1 MREGLFDQALDG
13 HGGLIARIVSAHE
26 RDPALREDLRQDVA
40 LALWR
45 ALPGWREEC
54 ALRTFVA
61 RVAHNVC
68 VSHQRR
74 AVREP
79 PRGELSPQLDA
90 ATDLPDA
97 VAIDNDL
104 RRRLSAAVADL
115 PAALREVAVL
125 GLEGFTNQEIVDT
138 LGLSSGTVATRLSR
152 AKAMLRER
160 MGQAS

>member
-1 MREGLFDQALDG
+1 M
-13 HGGLIARIVSAHE
+13 
-26 RDPALREDLRQDVA
+26 
-40 LALWR
+40 
-45 ALPGWREEC
+45 
-54 ALRTFVA
+54 
-61 RVAHNVC
+61 
-68 VSHQRR
+68 
-74 AVREP
+74 
-79 PRGELSPQLDA
+79 
-90 ATDLPDA
+90 
-97 VAIDNDL
+97 AIDNDL